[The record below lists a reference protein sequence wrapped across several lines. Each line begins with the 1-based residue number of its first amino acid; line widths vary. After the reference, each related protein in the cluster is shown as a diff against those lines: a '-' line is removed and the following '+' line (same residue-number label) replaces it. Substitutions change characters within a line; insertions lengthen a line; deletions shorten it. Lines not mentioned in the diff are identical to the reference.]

1 MHTDPYTQLAFLGPG
16 QIIVI
21 LLILLL
27 LFGAKRIPD
36 LMKGLGKG
44 IKEYKKAVKG
54 VEDELLNDDTPDEKE
69 SKDKD

>member
-1 MHTDPYTQLAFLGPG
+1 MYTEPYVQVAMIGLP
-16 QIIVI
+16 QIIFI
-21 LLILLL
+21 LLVLLL

-54 VEDELLNDDTPDEKE
+54 VEDELLDDTPDGTEP
-69 SKDKD
+69 KDKD